1 MTSSL
6 GVIGL
11 GSIGKNLALNI
22 QEKQRLHVYNKTHS
36 KVIAL
41 EEQSE
46 NVFGHESISEMVD
59 AMKWPRV
66 IFTALPYGDATD
78 DTVKILLKHLRP
90 NDTIIDCS
98 NEFYRVSRTRG
109 SKCKVRMVNYLG
121 TGLSG
126 GPAGAREGPA
136 FMIGGTKHAY
146 EMTKPILEKISNRHT
161 YMGEDFGV
169 GHFTN
174 MVHNGVEYGML
185 QAVADLYSYCGHD
198 DTRMKASLERAIGTD
213 MDGYIVRSALK
224 VLEQYEM
231 DKISDVAEMNNTGL
245 WCSRAGLEYEI
256 PTPVINSAVN
266 TRITSRYIKSI
277 QTKQHSTSVFAPI
290 CGMNTLRF
298 TFAASLLEGFDLMK
312 TRNTHKQSV
321 VNAWSSG
328 TIIECPLIAEDLYD
342 IMDKHILDARIFVL
356 HCMTAG
362 VPCPAVQAAV
372 IQYDFIHQQ
381 KTSMSFIMAQR
392 NFFGQHTLIEV

>member
-1 MTSSL
+1 
-6 GVIGL
+6 
-11 GSIGKNLALNI
+11 
-22 QEKQRLHVYNKTHS
+22 
-36 KVIAL
+36 
-41 EEQSE
+41 
-46 NVFGHESISEMVD
+46 
-59 AMKWPRV
+59 
-66 IFTALPYGDATD
+66 
-78 DTVKILLKHLRP
+78 
-90 NDTIIDCS
+90 
-98 NEFYRVSRTRG
+98 
-109 SKCKVRMVNYLG
+109 
-121 TGLSG
+121 
-126 GPAGAREGPA
+126 
-136 FMIGGTKHAY
+136 
-146 EMTKPILEKISNRHT
+146 
-161 YMGEDFGV
+161 
-169 GHFTN
+169 

-277 QTKQHSTSVFAPI
+277 QTKQHSTSVFEPI

-312 TRNTHKQSV
+312 TRNTHKQRV
-321 VNAWSSG
+321 VDAWSSG
-328 TIIECPLIAEDLYD
+328 TIIECPLIAEDLHT

-356 HCMTAG
+356 HCMTEG

-381 KTSMSFIMAQR
+381 KTSMSFIRAQR